1 MQGYNWLDQLER
13 KIGKAAIPNLMR
25 YVIFGSAI
33 VYVISL
39 IAPNAVYFLNMDPA
53 QVLKGQVW
61 RLITFV
67 FVPSLGNPLM
77 TALSLFCYYWIGG
90 ALERSWGTFKFNFF
104 FFVGVI
110 AIDVV
115 LFISH
120 FMGYSLTY
128 MYHQAGYLFQ
138 SMFLALATMFPDF
151 RVLLMLII
159 PIKSSWMGYISAALL
174 IYEFIIGTLPIKLL
188 ILASMLGYLIFF
200 GPVLYQ
206 RIKRLIRKEK
216 FQQTMNP
223 GQRTNPFEPGRRS
236 GNDYGA
242 AGRSAYNGST
252 GNNAGGFSFGLNN
265 GRPAGT
271 SRPAGTGQSGKII
284 NNVAF
289 HRCTICGITELDD
302 PNMTFRY
309 CSQCNGNYE
318 YCENHIR
325 NHQHIQ

>member
-1 MQGYNWLDQLER
+1 MQGYNWLDRLER
-13 KIGKAAIPNLMR
+13 NIGKAAIPNLMR

-39 IAPNAVYFLNMDPA
+39 MAPTAVFFLNMDPA

-67 FVPSLGNPLM
+67 FVPSLGNPFM

-90 ALERSWGTFKFNFF
+90 ALERTWGTFKFNFF

-110 AIDVV
+110 AIDIV
-115 LFISH
+115 LFIAH
-120 FMGYSLTY
+120 FLGYSLTL

-138 SMFLALATMFPDF
+138 SMFLALATMYPDF
-151 RVLLMLII
+151 QVLLLLII
-159 PIKSSWMGYISAALL
+159 PMKSSWMGYISAALL
-174 IYEFIIGTLPIKLL
+174 IYEFIVGALPVKLL
-188 ILASMLGYLIFF
+188 ILASMAGYLIFF

-206 RIKRLIRKEK
+206 RVMRRVKKDQFQRK
-216 FQQTMNP
+216 MNP
-223 GQRTNPFEPGRRS
+223 GQSQNPFAAGRNAS
-236 GNDYGA
+236 QNDYGA
-242 AGRSAYNGST
+242 AGRSA
-252 GNNAGGFSFGLNN
+252 F
-265 GRPAGT
+265 RPDPQTPPPQSRTAQ
-271 SRPAGTGQSGKII
+271 SRPAQGSVIT
-284 NNVAF
+284 NVAF

>member
-1 MQGYNWLDQLER
+1 MQGYNWLDDLER

-53 QVLKGQVW
+53 QVLRGQVW

-110 AIDVV
+110 AIDIV
-115 LFISH
+115 LFISY
-120 FMGYSLTY
+120 FLGYSLTY

-188 ILASMLGYLIFF
+188 ILASMVGYLIFF

-206 RIKRLIRKEK
+206 RVMRLFKK
-216 FQQTMNP
+216 DQFQRTMNSSQP
-223 GQRTNPFEPGRRS
+223 TRNPFEPGRSSRT
-236 GNDYGA
+236 DYGA
-242 AGRSAYNGST
+242 PGRGAFNSNT
-252 GNNAGGFSFGLNN
+252 GGFSFGPKQGTN
-265 GRPAGT
+265 PTAG
-271 SRPAGTGQSGKII
+271 AGSAGQ
-284 NNVAF
+284 NVTRIAF
-289 HRCTICGITELDD
+289 HHCTICGITELDD

>member
-1 MQGYNWLDQLER
+1 MQGYNWLDDLER

-90 ALERSWGTFKFNFF
+90 ALERSWGTFKFNFY

-110 AIDVV
+110 AIDIV
-115 LFISH
+115 LFISY
-120 FMGYSLTY
+120 FLGYSLTY

-174 IYEFIIGTLPIKLL
+174 IYEFIIGSLPIKLL
-188 ILASMLGYLIFF
+188 ILASMAGYLIFF

-206 RIKRLIRKEK
+206 RVKRLLKKDQFQRTMNSS
-216 FQQTMNP
+216 QQT
-223 GQRTNPFEPGRRS
+223 RNPFEPGRSSRT
-236 GNDYGA
+236 DYGA
-242 AGRSAYNGST
+242 AGRSAFNGGT
-252 GNNAGGFSFGLNN
+252 GGFSFGPKKETAS
-265 GRPAGT
+265 PA
-271 SRPAGTGQSGKII
+271 GQSGQ
-284 NNVAF
+284 NVTRVAF